1 MNKFNRPSIIF
12 SDNPKL
18 DTSGMVGK
26 EKEYPMY
33 EYEMPKM
40 DTRDMVEAHCA
51 KMGKKKGKGK
61 GKGY

>member
-1 MNKFNRPSIIF
+1 MKKFDRPSIIF

-26 EKEYPMY
+26 EVEWPMHA
-33 EYEMPKM
+33 YEMPKM
-40 DTRDMVEAHCA
+40 STRDMVEAHCA
-51 KMGKKKGKGK
+51 KKGKGKGK